1 MARQVTTRDRLRY
14 RFDATLSRGT
24 IGVIAWLGAITV
36 VVVLIGGIA
45 VWLLGIR
52 TDGEK
57 PTGLIEGLWAN
68 LVIQL
73 GNPEGS

>member
-36 VVVLIGGIA
+36 VVVLIGA
-45 VWLLGIR
+45 FWLMF
-52 TDGEK
+52 
-57 PTGLIEGLWAN
+57 A
-68 LVIQL
+68 LVA
-73 GNPEGS
+73 ERRAHAD